1 MTSDKQLQ
9 ANIQNAQFGGVKTV
23 EGKAITKF
31 NAVKHGILRQ
41 SLTEYEKDLSPN
53 LLDELVEQL
62 TPIGIL
68 EIILLERIAFCY
80 IRLFR
85 VAKSEREFMESK
97 LHPRITKDSR
107 MDELIESFGRGE
119 QVIQEGYQPEVDISA
134 IGDLESTVLRY
145 ETMIEKS
152 LYKALHELQ
161 RLQAV
166 RLGQNVVSD
175 VNLSKN
181 E

>member
-1 MTSDKQLQ
+1 MTSNKQLQ
-9 ANIQNAQFGGVKTV
+9 ANIQNAQLGGVKTT
-23 EGKAITKF
+23 EGKTITRF

-41 SLTEYEKDLSPN
+41 SLTEYEKGLSPN
-53 LLDELVEQL
+53 LLDELIEQL
-62 TPIGIL
+62 IPVGIL
-68 EIILLERIAFCY
+68 ETILVERIAFCY

-97 LHPRITKDSR
+97 LHPRVTKDTH
-107 MDELIESFGRGE
+107 MDELIKSFGRGE
-119 QVIQEGYQPEVDISA
+119 QVIQEGYEPEIDISA

-145 ETMIEKS
+145 ETMIERS
-152 LYKALHELQ
+152 LYKALYELQ
-161 RLQAV
+161 RLQSI
-166 RLGQNVVSD
+166 RLEQNVVSD